1 MYRGILIGG
10 VAIVGIVV
18 AAVVFLFSN
27 LDGIIK
33 EAVEKFGSEFT
44 EAKVELKE
52 VELSISSGKGA
63 LRGFSVGN
71 PKGFQTDN
79 AMKLGEVSFEV
90 DPNTVTSDVIVIK
103 QVLVA
108 GPQITYEL
116 GDGGSNIDVL
126 QANVQK
132 NTGGAGGGKSEK
144 PAASG
149 EKKEG
154 PKLIIENLIIR
165 DGKVAVSAA
174 FLKGKK
180 LGSPLP
186 TIHLKGIGK
195 EKKGAS
201 PAEVADKVF
210 TAIKNAATKSVKV
223 LDLGKL
229 QDLAKGGVDAAKKA
243 AEEASKGATD
253 AVKGVTGGTGDAVS
267 GATNKLKGLF
277 GK

>member
-1 MYRGILIGG
+1 M
-10 VAIVGIVV
+10 
-18 AAVVFLFSN
+18 
-27 LDGIIK
+27 
-33 EAVEKFGSEFT
+33 
-44 EAKVELKE
+44 
-52 VELSISSGKGA
+52 SI
-63 LRGFSVGN
+63 
-71 PKGFQTDN
+71 
-79 AMKLGEVSFEV
+79 EV
-90 DPNTVTSDVIVIK
+90 DPSTVTSDIIVIK
-103 QVLVA
+103 QILIA

-126 QANVQK
+126 QANVK
-132 NTGGAGGGKSEK
+132 KHTGGGSSAKKAEK

-149 EKKEG
+149 DGKEG

-186 TIHLKGIGK
+186 TIHLKDIGK
-195 EKKGAS
+195 KKNGAT
-201 PAEVADKVF
+201 PAEIADKVF
-210 TAIKNAATKSVKV
+210 TEIKNAATKSVKV

-243 AEEASKGATD
+243 MEGVTKGATD
-253 AVKGVTGGTGDAVS
+253 AVKNVTGGPAKGVTEGVS
-267 GATNKLKGLF
+267 GATDKLKGLF